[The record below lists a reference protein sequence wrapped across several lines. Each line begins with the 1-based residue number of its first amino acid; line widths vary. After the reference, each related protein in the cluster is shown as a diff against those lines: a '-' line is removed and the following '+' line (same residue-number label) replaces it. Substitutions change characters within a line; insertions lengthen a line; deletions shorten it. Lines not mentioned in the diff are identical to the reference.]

1 MVLPNLFSVLEGMLL
16 GTYEFKM
23 SSMSPPVSITPFI
36 LSNPLQKSL
45 VLSSSGLARHNDDHL
60 SALLIIYFKINYI
73 LYVCPVKTSSQL
85 GPRTHLSPLS
95 YVTYVLAAIQK
106 SSHCARW
113 LLSYPST
120 HTSLQLMLVFPN
132 VLHPELLF
140 WNLSAMFHASG
151 VHSLQIP
158 QNLPLNSTPQFV
170 FPFPVNATLPLNG
183 HTTIYSPQILRWFP
197 VPIPCR
203 GWGM

>member
-23 SSMSPPVSITPFI
+23 SSMSLPVSITPFI
-36 LSNPLQKSL
+36 SSYPLRKSL

-85 GPRTHLSPLS
+85 GQRTHLSPLS

-106 SSHCARW
+106 SSHWLLRW
-113 LLSYPST
+113 LLSCPST
-120 HTSLQLMLVFPN
+120 HSSLWLMLVFPN

-140 WNLSAMFHASG
+140 WNLSAMFHAPG

-158 QNLPLNSTPQFV
+158 QNLPLNSTPV
-170 FPFPVNATLPLNG
+170 CL
-183 HTTIYSPQILRWFP
+183 S
-197 VPIPCR
+197 VPCKC
-203 GWGM
+203 